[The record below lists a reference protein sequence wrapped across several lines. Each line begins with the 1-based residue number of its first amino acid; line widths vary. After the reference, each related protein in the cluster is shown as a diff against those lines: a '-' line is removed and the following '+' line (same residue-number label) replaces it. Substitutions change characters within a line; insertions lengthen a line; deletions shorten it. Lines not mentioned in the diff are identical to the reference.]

1 MEFTPKTREQ
11 AEEES
16 RFPIWEA
23 GYYDFEVAKAEE
35 LKSEKTKRD
44 MIKLTLKCF
53 SQAGEQQLVFDYLM
67 PDFPLK
73 MINAC
78 DAMGLA
84 DEYCSGRLEGH
95 YFEGKFG
102 TVKLGVRKE
111 STDKATGKK
120 YNACNQVEDYIFKS
134 STTTKHT
141 VDKGNAY
148 QEDLDDELPPF

>member
-1 MEFTPKTREQ
+1 MDFTPKTREQ

-23 GYYDFEVAKAEE
+23 GYYDFEVAKAEDAISDKKNE
-35 LKSEKTKRD
+35 

-53 SQAGEQQLVFDYLM
+53 SPTGEQQLVFDYLL
-67 PDFPLK
+67 PAFPLK
-73 MINAC
+73 LISAC

-84 DEYCSGRLEGH
+84 EEYCTGKLEAH
-95 YFEGKFG
+95 YFLNKFG

-111 STDKATGKK
+111 SVDKATGKK

-134 STTTKHT
+134 PTAAKHT

-148 QEDLDDELPPF
+148 QEDLDEEIPF